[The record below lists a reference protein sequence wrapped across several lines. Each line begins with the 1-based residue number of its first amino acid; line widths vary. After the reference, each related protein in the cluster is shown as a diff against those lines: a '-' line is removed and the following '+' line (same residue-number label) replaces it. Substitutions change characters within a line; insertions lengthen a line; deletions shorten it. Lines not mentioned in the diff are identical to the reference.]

1 MVEPYCS
8 RTLAYSV
15 ASASVPRAAPT
26 RSAHVTASARARH
39 RAASSGESSSRS
51 DGDSTT
57 PAAVL
62 VMSTDVSSCRGG
74 DGSRPSA
81 RRRSSAITGPR
92 NGTSTRPRANSS
104 ATMATSTPD
113 APSERSVRKP
123 VASTA
128 FSSREIRASSS
139 RSATDPGPRSS
150 ASLAAASHSCCS
162 LHLGVV
168 RLGGKLFRP
177 QPQPIALVGLCRGGA
192 VLHRPGPSGQDPFHL
207 TGWGVTTDLRVGRTV
222 TNDARRIDL
231 RIEHNPLLR
240 AARSLTVNVLSAP
253 HTEVPARMYLL

>member
-1 MVEPYCS
+1 M
-8 RTLAYSV
+8 
-15 ASASVPRAAPT
+15 PRAAPT

-39 RAASSGESSSRS
+39 RPASSGESSSRS

-62 VMSTDVSSCRGG
+62 VMSTDVSSCGAA

-128 FSSREIRASSS
+128 FSSRAIRASSS

-150 ASLAAASHSCCS
+150 ASLAAASRSCCCS
-162 LHLGVV
+162 LV
-168 RLGGKLFRP
+168 RRTSTDAPSALDATPFRMAGAVFRP
-177 QPQPIALVGLCRGGA
+177 RTPHDSAACTTRGNLRPKQSVPGLR
-192 VLHRPGPSGQDPFHL
+192 
-207 TGWGVTTDLRVGRTV
+207 
-222 TNDARRIDL
+222 
-231 RIEHNPLLR
+231 R
-240 AARSLTVNVLSAP
+240 AAPLA
-253 HTEVPARMYLL
+253 ARGPQS